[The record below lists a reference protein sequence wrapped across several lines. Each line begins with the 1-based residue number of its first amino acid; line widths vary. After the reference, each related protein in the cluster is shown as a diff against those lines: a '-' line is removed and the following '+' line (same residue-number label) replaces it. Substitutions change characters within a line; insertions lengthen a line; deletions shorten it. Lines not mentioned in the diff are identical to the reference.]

1 MQQQNSGRAG
11 FVRWVVIIGFLLAL
25 SGVGLAN
32 DILTAQTLDTFYTEL
47 PDVAACEPGV
57 LAAAE
62 KEAALAEV
70 NRIRRLHN
78 LQPVPYDT
86 TADAAMMQASLIIA
100 ANQRLTHDPP
110 VSSRCYSAVGAQG
123 AASSNIAITT
133 RSDVGAAPLLS
144 PSAYDI
150 RSWLID
156 PDVPALGHRRWLLDP
171 FLPSTAYGRVDA
183 VDTDGESDELVH
195 GAAQKVIYDNPARL
209 PATTPAFVAYPYED
223 YPLDLFQIGWY
234 WSFSVVADRRNAQ
247 ANRDINFRNATVQVQ
262 GPTGP
267 QRVHD
272 LSFNNEA
279 AGLANILQ
287 WQVDG
292 IALDKT
298 YQVSITNVVV
308 SGQAQ
313 AYTYTVRLQ
322 EPDLSGLA
330 MPVYRLRTFTETIG
344 IESGETFALYIP
356 PGHELP
362 NRYWTSRAATQVQL
376 AEHSPYV
383 TLIRIIGSLGDRV
396 QFRFGTDTVTLRIVE
411 SEAPGSDPLATLRQ
425 ELEMPVYRVT
435 GRGERVT
442 VPLGERFALYLPPTV
457 TGNEIP
463 RIRWTQP
470 QGTQL
475 QLRFYNDQVL
485 IGIVTA
491 GEPGAVATVRFG
503 TNQVF
508 TVAVG
513 E

>member
-1 MQQQNSGRAG
+1 MQGQSAGRI
-11 FVRWVVIIGFLLAL
+11 VLLQRVLIVSFLLAL
-25 SGVGLAN
+25 LGVGLVG
-32 DILTAQTLDTFYTEL
+32 DTLVAQSLDTFYTEL

-57 LAAAE
+57 LATAE

-86 TADAAMMQASLIIA
+86 VADAAMMQASLIIA
-100 ANQRLTHDPP
+100 ANQQLTHEPP
-110 VSSRCYSAVGAQG
+110 TSSRCYSAVGAQG

-133 RSDVGAAPLLS
+133 RSDIGAAPLLS

-171 FLPSTAYGRVDA
+171 FLPRTAYGRVDA
-183 VDTDGESDELVH
+183 VEIDDGSYELVH
-195 GAAQKVIYDNPARL
+195 GAAQKVIYDDPARL
-209 PATTPAFVAYPYED
+209 PATTPAFVAYPYAD

-234 WSFSVVADRRNAQ
+234 WSLSVVADRTDFQ
-247 ANRDINFRNATVQVQ
+247 ANRNVDFRNATVRVQ
-262 GPTGP
+262 GPEGRH
-267 QRVHD
+267 RVRN
-272 LSFNNEA
+272 LAFNNES

-292 IALDKT
+292 ITLDTT

-308 SGQAQ
+308 LGQAQ

-322 EPDLSGLA
+322 EPNLSELA
-330 MPVYRLRTFTETIG
+330 MPVHHLRTFTETVEIA
-344 IESGETFALYIP
+344 SGETFALYLP

-362 NRYWTSRAATQVQL
+362 NRYWTSRAATQVQF
-376 AEHSPYV
+376 ADHSPYV
-383 TLIRIIGSLGDRV
+383 KLVRVTGSLGDRV
-396 QFRFGTDTVTLRIVE
+396 QFRFRAGTVALRIAENGAAGTD
-411 SEAPGSDPLATLRQ
+411 ALASLRQ
-425 ELEMPVYRVT
+425 ELEMPVYQVE
-435 GRGERVT
+435 GQGERVA
-442 VPLGERFALYLPPTV
+442 VAPGERFAIYIPPAV
-457 TGNEIP
+457 TGDGIP

-470 QGTQL
+470 PGTQL

-485 IGIVTA
+485 IGIMTA
-491 GEPGAVATVRFG
+491 GEPGTTATVRFG